1 VIDRSGPALVHAWLG
16 AMYQDGTDGLIGWI
30 DLEPAVRPPRDDGSR
45 DIEIVLETGALEPG
59 PVLGAHVGACA
70 ARIRDALE
78 RLPGLTRY
86 ALEHAPAGWAGY
98 YASQPGPPLPDRLFL
113 DGIRVSEQLLV
124 SLDFDVGDLDQ
135 LTLRL
140 DREGAAERVF
150 LTP

>member
-1 VIDRSGPALVHAWLG
+1 
-16 AMYQDGTDGLIGWI
+16 MYQDGADGLIGWI
-30 DLEPAVRPPRDDGSR
+30 DLDPAVRPPRDNGSR

-59 PVLGAHVGACA
+59 PG
-70 ARIRDALE
+70 
-78 RLPGLTRY
+78 
-86 ALEHAPAGWAGY
+86 
-98 YASQPGPPLPDRLFL
+98 QPGPPLPDRLFL